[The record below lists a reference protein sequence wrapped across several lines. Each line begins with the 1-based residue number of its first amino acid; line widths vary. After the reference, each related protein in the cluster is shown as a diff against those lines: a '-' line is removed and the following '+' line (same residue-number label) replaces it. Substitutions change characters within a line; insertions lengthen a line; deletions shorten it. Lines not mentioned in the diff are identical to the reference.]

1 MLTKCLGCENLELF
15 LASREKVF
23 VDTCLN
29 FYLCTGQ
36 LIGSTCM
43 LITTNHYMMFGIVS
57 VGLVSTISALALLL
71 MHWDHLQFGLHF
83 EIKLLDRIRFGK
95 T

>member
-1 MLTKCLGCENLELF
+1 
-15 LASREKVF
+15 
-23 VDTCLN
+23 
-29 FYLCTGQ
+29 
-36 LIGSTCM
+36 M